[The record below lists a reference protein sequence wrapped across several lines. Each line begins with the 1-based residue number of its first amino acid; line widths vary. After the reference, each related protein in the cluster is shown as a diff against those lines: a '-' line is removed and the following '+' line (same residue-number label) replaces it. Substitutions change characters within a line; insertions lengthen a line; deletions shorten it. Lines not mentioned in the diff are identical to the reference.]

1 MSVLHHTAAE
11 RWMTTFWIGVVDRE
25 RRTREFGSSPFM
37 GGGGL
42 LIAPEMKRE
51 RGGVMMFH
59 RRLLNA
65 FLFICDL
72 SI

>member
-25 RRTREFGSSPFM
+25 RRTRKFGSSPFM
-37 GGGGL
+37 GGGL
-42 LIAPEMKRE
+42 LFAPEMKRE